1 MSIQVKLYNS
11 NSKSFIADIE
21 TFPARVKI
29 EPGVS
34 DYTGQFILSLFF
46 TLFGLVLFYNH
57 VEQSAFHPNV
67 LLALGFASYGGYN
80 FAKLFKGTN
89 GSGTLV
95 FHPSHVE
102 VEEVK
107 WIGTKKWQAPY
118 SEFEGIKARTAK
130 PSKKKSLKPYQI
142 IEMIHPEKQKNLPL
156 YAKRDPG
163 TPQNKLEE
171 FARKL
176 NMKILP

>member
-21 TFPARVKI
+21 TLPATTKI
-29 EPGVS
+29 EPGIS
-34 DYTGQFILSLFF
+34 DYTGQFILSMFF
-46 TLFGLVLFYNH
+46 TLFGLYLFYDH
-57 VEQSAFHPNV
+57 IEQSVFHPNA

-89 GSGTLV
+89 GSGTLT
-95 FHPSHVE
+95 FHKSHVE
-102 VEEVK
+102 VEEAK
-107 WIGTKKWQAPY
+107 WIGKKKWQSPY
-118 SEFEGIKARTAK
+118 SEFEGIKTRTAK

-142 IEMIHPEKQKNLPL
+142 IELIHPDKQKNLPL
-156 YAKRDPG
+156 YAKRGPD

-171 FARKL
+171 FSRKL
-176 NMKILP
+176 NVKILP